1 LPVEHDTGAVSDSV
15 FVWVVVVDPSGF
27 VVVVVVVVLVPVV
40 CCVAVFVCV
49 VPGGGVALGFT
60 TKSVGWTLVAGT
72 TEVARPVSGTGF
84 ETVES
89 DGVGV
94 ACAPTDTVLDSME
107 RGLFAGNPPT

>member
-1 LPVEHDTGAVSDSV
+1 LPVEQDTGAVSVSV
-15 FVWVVVVDPSGF
+15 FVCVVVVDPSGF

-40 CCVAVFVCV
+40 GCVAVFVCV
-49 VPGGGVALGFT
+49 VPVGAVALGFT

-72 TEVARPVSGTGF
+72 TDVARPVSGTGV

-94 ACAPTDTVLDSME
+94 DCAPTGTVFDSIE
-107 RGLFAGNPPT
+107 SGLFAGNPPT